1 MNHNGDS
8 RAKRQPEAVAA
19 GDSVATGRAL
29 HPARVQGRALAATIL
44 RTAREALVARGDHSA
59 TGRAIAGRW
68 GVSHTAV
75 DRYSDPA
82 SGVAV
87 ALGDVLA
94 MPRALAVE
102 VLTGA
107 LAALDEGGDVPTRDS
122 LDRVA
127 IELGVAIQAYH
138 HDIADGREDEHQRH
152 AAHLRKIAGI
162 ALRGAAAS
170 ARRAG
175 R

>member
-1 MNHNGDS
+1 MSHGGDS
-8 RAKRQPEAVAA
+8 RASRAGAAVAA
-19 GDSVATGRAL
+19 GESVATGRSL
-29 HPARVQGRALAATIL
+29 HPARVQGRALAATLL

-75 DRYSDPA
+75 DRYSDST

-87 ALGDVLA
+87 AFGDVLA
-94 MPRALAVE
+94 MPRVLATE

-107 LAALDEGGDVPTRDS
+107 LAALDEAADVPTRES

-127 IELGVAIQAYH
+127 IELGEI
-138 HDIADGREDEHQRH
+138 GR
-152 AAHLRKIAGI
+152 AHV
-162 ALRGAAAS
+162 
-170 ARRAG
+170 
-175 R
+175 

>member
-1 MNHNGDS
+1 M
-8 RAKRQPEAVAA
+8 
-19 GDSVATGRAL
+19 
-29 HPARVQGRALAATIL
+29 AATLL

-102 VLTGA
+102 GWKGRWQDMGVDFWWYGLHDNDFEELAQVIWSQLRAISPGQVIDDARPGWHRTSPGPTAEERYDAFVARGARMIHGVLQ
-107 LAALDEGGDVPTRDS
+107 LPSSEGGAT
-122 LDRVA
+122 
-127 IELGVAIQAYH
+127 
-138 HDIADGREDEHQRH
+138 
-152 AAHLRKIAGI
+152 
-162 ALRGAAAS
+162 
-170 ARRAG
+170 
-175 R
+175 